1 MGRGFD
7 KVFFFRRVQNPHF
20 LWKILSRLGVDCES
34 HAFPPPFGVY
44 LSGGKRPFTGYRARR
59 HKLAHEIQ
67 MNQSLAISI
76 GCIPSHHF
84 NLFLF
89 VLYSTTVF
97 FFYREPI
104 DRHFQFVLCHFSCC
118 FPSRIDRGQI
128 KSLSESHWPR
138 RRPLFIGIVNSLR
151 PNDSKLKE
159 IRQKTKQS
167 QRWYLFHVGHVEG
180 KQQKKKMLKKEAK
193 EEKTFAPFAS
203 KNRQKVGAQIVAYFL
218 F

>member
-104 DRHFQFVLCHFSCC
+104 DRHFQFLCHFSCC

-159 IRQKTKQS
+159 IRQKKNKARGGIYSTS
-167 QRWYLFHVGHVEG
+167 DMWREN
-180 KQQKKKMLKKEAK
+180 KKRR
-193 EEKTFAPFAS
+193 S
-203 KNRQKVGAQIVAYFL
+203 
-218 F
+218 